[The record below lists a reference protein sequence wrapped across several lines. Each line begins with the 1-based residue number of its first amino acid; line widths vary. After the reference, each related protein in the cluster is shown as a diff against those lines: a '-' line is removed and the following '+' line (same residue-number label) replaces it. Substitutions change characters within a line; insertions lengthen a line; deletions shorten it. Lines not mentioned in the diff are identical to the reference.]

1 MRVKQVTMKNTTD
14 NKVSQNEERIN
25 RYLFGQMSTEEE
37 MAFENDVRKDI
48 LLKKQAEASARM
60 VKAMAAVG
68 GKRDKE
74 LISGLKNT
82 SANRKPFFRWVSI
95 AASFALV
102 LTVGYQV
109 YEYNRMGALGA
120 KYAMAFPVSEII
132 RGEED
137 ENVVQTLTELFD
149 NVDNGEN
156 LEFTISELSEL
167 WTLSQSDTYNE
178 YTTYAPYI
186 GWNLAVAHLRNN
198 DKKEA
203 RTSLEQMQTM
213 YPEGSAIG
221 DKVAELLKK
230 V

>member
-1 MRVKQVTMKNTTD
+1 MKNTTD

-109 YEYNRMGALGA
+109 YEYNRIGALGA
-120 KYAMAFPVSEII
+120 EYAMAFPVSEII

-186 GWNLAVAHLRNN
+186 GWNLAIAHLRNN

-213 YPEGSAIG
+213 YPEGTSIR
-221 DKVAELLKK
+221 DKVTELLNKL
-230 V
+230 

>member
-1 MRVKQVTMKNTTD
+1 MKNTTD

-109 YEYNRMGALGA
+109 YEYNRIGALGA
-120 KYAMAFPVSEII
+120 EYAMAFPVSEII

-167 WTLSQSDTYNE
+167 WALSQSDTYNE

-186 GWNLAVAHLRNN
+186 GWNLAIVHLRNN

-203 RTSLEQMQTM
+203 EAILKQMQTM
-213 YPEGSAIG
+213 YLEGTSIR
-221 DKVAELLKK
+221 DKVTELLNKL
-230 V
+230 

>member
-25 RYLFGQMSTEEE
+25 RYLFGQMSIEEE

-109 YEYNRMGALGA
+109 YEYNRIGALGA
-120 KYAMAFPVSEII
+120 EYAMAFPVSDIVRGDKDEEI
-132 RGEED
+132 EK
-137 ENVVQTLTELFD
+137 TLSFLFEKVANGKDLD
-149 NVDNGEN
+149 N
-156 LEFTISELSEL
+156 TIIQLNDL
-167 WTLSQSDTYNE
+167 LTLSQSDTFND
-178 YTTYAPYI
+178 YTTYEFYI
-186 GWNLAVAHLRNN
+186 GWYLAIAHLRDH
-198 DKKEA
+198 DKSKA
-203 RTSLEQMQTM
+203 KAILDLLLSK
-213 YPEGSAIG
+213 YPTETVVG
-221 DKVAELLKK
+221 DKILELKRKL
-230 V
+230 